1 MVEGIRLIV
10 NGQQFRANGYFLGFN
25 VIFVG
30 KFAYDKVNIRFVR
43 LREWKL
49 NGGFLDVTQ

>member
-25 VIFVG
+25 VIFIG
-30 KFAYDKVNIRFVR
+30 KFTYDKVNIGFVR
-43 LREWKL
+43 LREWKFNGRFL
-49 NGGFLDVTQ
+49 NVA